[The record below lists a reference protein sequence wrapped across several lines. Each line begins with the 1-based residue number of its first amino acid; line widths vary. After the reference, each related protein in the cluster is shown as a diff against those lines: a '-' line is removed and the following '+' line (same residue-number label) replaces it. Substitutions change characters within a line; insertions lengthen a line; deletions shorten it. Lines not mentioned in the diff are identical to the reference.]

1 MERQLIPWRC
11 SKPKCHLQKA
21 KGYYYYKKKERILF
35 NKGMNENKNK
45 KKTVAICTEIAVKLE
60 IPGIQNVA
68 KM

>member
-1 MERQLIPWRC
+1 MSFTKGKRILL
-11 SKPKCHLQKA
+11 LQE
-21 KGYYYYKKKERILF
+21 KGDNPILF

>member
-1 MERQLIPWRC
+1 MSFTKGKRILL
-11 SKPKCHLQKA
+11 LQE
-21 KGYYYYKKKERILF
+21 KGDNSILF

-68 KM
+68 NVTVVTCD

>member
-1 MERQLIPWRC
+1 M
-11 SKPKCHLQKA
+11 SFT
-21 KGYYYYKKKERILF
+21 KGKRILLLEEKGDNSILF